1 MIQQPPAALI
11 SSVETAKLMQHVTEF
26 ARRIKLSGTP
36 EELESLRYVRA
47 QLDGMGFATEILLHD
62 AYISLPLAARL
73 EAGGL
78 TPHTIT
84 HSFSRPSPAGGLTGE
99 MVHVGWG
106 SAADFA
112 AQDVR
117 GKIALV
123 DGIATPAVSLRAS
136 QAGAAG
142 QIHIGPYDDP
152 HEMCIS
158 PVWGSPTAETVGNLP
173 RTVVVSVGQS
183 DGKALKA
190 KLAGN
195 APVTA
200 VLHAEVDTKWRK
212 TPILVAELMPEGA
225 AADAPFVMFSGH
237 HDTWY
242 YGVMDNGSANA
253 TMLETARLCAGFR
266 GEWKRGMRLCF
277 WSGHSHGRYSGSTW
291 YADTHWDELNR
302 RCVVHVN
309 VDSTGGIG
317 ATVLSDTPACA
328 ELRGL
333 ARDAVGAQSGEEF
346 AGHRMARAG
355 DQSFWGIGIPSMYM
369 GMSEQPAGSTIN
381 PAGAIL
387 GGAGRRSAGLGW
399 WWHTPHDTIDKI
411 DPAFLTRDT
420 KVYVHTLW
428 RLLTEG
434 RVPLDYAETAGDLL
448 AELASLQA
456 RLEGKLDIGSLVA
469 RAERLRE
476 ACAAL
481 SGDDARVNAALMAI
495 GRALVPLD
503 YTTGDRFDHDPALG
517 LSAWPVLDPLRR
529 LAEAEAGSDAARFA
543 AVSAIRA
550 GNRLGDA
557 LDRALAAAQG

>member
-1 MIQQPPAALI
+1 L
-11 SSVETAKLMQHVTEF
+11 
-26 ARRIKLSGTP
+26 
-36 EELESLRYVRA
+36 
-47 QLDGMGFATEILLHD
+47 
-62 AYISLPLAARL
+62 
-73 EAGGL
+73 
-78 TPHTIT
+78 
-84 HSFSRPSPAGGLTGE
+84 
-99 MVHVGWG
+99 
-106 SAADFA
+106 
-112 AQDVR
+112 
-117 GKIALV
+117 
-123 DGIATPAVSLRAS
+123 
-136 QAGAAG
+136 
-142 QIHIGPYDDP
+142 
-152 HEMCIS
+152 
-158 PVWGSPTAETVGNLP
+158 
-173 RTVVVSVGQS
+173 
-183 DGKALKA
+183 
-190 KLAGN
+190 
-195 APVTA
+195 
-200 VLHAEVDTKWRK
+200 
-212 TPILVAELMPEGA
+212 
-225 AADAPFVMFSGH
+225 
-237 HDTWY
+237 
-242 YGVMDNGSANA
+242 
-253 TMLETARLCAGFR
+253 
-266 GEWKRGMRLCF
+266 RLCF

-291 YADTHWDELNR
+291 YADTHWDELDR

-317 ATVLSDTPACA
+317 ATVLSDTPACT

-420 KVYVHTLW
+420 KVYVHTIW

-448 AELASLQA
+448 GELVSF
-456 RLEGKLDIGSLVA
+456 RPPLEGKFDIGSLVA
-469 RAERLRE
+469 RAERLRD
-476 ACAAL
+476 ACAAMD
-481 SGDDARVNAALMAI
+481 GDDARVNATLMAI

-529 LAEAEAGSDAARFA
+529 LAEAEVGSDAARFA
-543 AVSAIRA
+543 AVSAVRA

-557 LDRALAAAQG
+557 LDRALAAALG